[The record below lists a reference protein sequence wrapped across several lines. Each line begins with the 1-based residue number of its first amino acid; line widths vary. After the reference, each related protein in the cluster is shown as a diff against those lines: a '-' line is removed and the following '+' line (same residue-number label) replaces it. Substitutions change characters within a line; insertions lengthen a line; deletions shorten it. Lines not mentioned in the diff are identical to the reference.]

1 MEDQNLDIRCGMI
14 LNIQINKSVINDYI
28 DNELQL
34 YLECNDGDVENYQGF
49 EFARC
54 GDNTY
59 SDMFIEEFKSQYI
72 NRLNNSISDAPIS
85 DIIDNLV
92 NEYINKNWINI
103 LYGVSN
109 NK

>member
-28 DNELQL
+28 DDEIQS

-59 SDMFIEEFKSQYI
+59 SDMFIIEFKSQYI
-72 NRLNNSISDAPIS
+72 DRLNNNQVVID

-103 LYGVSN
+103 LYGVSDN
-109 NK
+109 I